1 MIATETRQQIATKQ
15 WTLDPSRSSVDFAVG
30 TFWGLG
36 TVRGHFNRFDG
47 FYEADPADAK
57 MELTVDADTI
67 DTGNDTR
74 DEHLRSWDFF
84 DVVSH
89 RYVRFTSTEVVDTGE
104 GMLRISGSLEAAG
117 KTLPVEVEATVR
129 QLGEELEIEAST
141 TVDQRGFDM
150 SNGPFKMIRT
160 PATVH
165 VKARLVSA

>member
-1 MIATETRQQIATKQ
+1 MIATEIQQQIATKR
-15 WTLDPSRSSVDFAVG
+15 WSLDPTRSSVEFAVC

-36 TVRGHFNRFDG
+36 TVRGHFDRFDG

-84 DVVSH
+84 DVVRH
-89 RYVRFTSTEVVDTGE
+89 PHVRFTSTEVVDTGD
-104 GMLRISGSLEAAG
+104 GTLRIAGTLEAAG
-117 KTLPVEVEATVR
+117 ETLPVELEATV
-129 QLGEELEIEAST
+129 QQIGEELEIEAST
-141 TVDQRGFDM
+141 TVNQRGFDM

-165 VKARLVSA
+165 VKARLV

>member
-1 MIATETRQQIATKQ
+1 MIATETQQQIATKQ
-15 WTLDPSRSSVDFAVG
+15 WSLDPTRSSVEFAVG

-36 TVRGHFNRFDG
+36 TVRGHFDRFDG

-84 DVVSH
+84 DVVRH
-89 RYVRFTSTEVVDTGE
+89 RYVRFTSTEVVDAGE
-104 GMLRISGSLEAAG
+104 GTLRISGSLEAAG
-117 KTLPVEVEATVR
+117 KTVPVKLEAKVQ
-129 QLGEELEIEAST
+129 QLGQELEIEART
-141 TVDQRGFDM
+141 NVNQRGFDM
-150 SNGPFKMIRT
+150 SNGPFRMIRT

-165 VKARLVSA
+165 VKARLI